1 MHEDDVIAQI
11 ETDKVTID
19 VKFAGKSGKITSVAV
34 GEGDT
39 VVVGQKVA
47 EFEEGDFGSASS
59 SSSSTAAAAPEP
71 AEAEAAPPPPPKQQ
85 PAAAAPAPPTPPPTP
100 KQQAA
105 PAPKVRLDQ
114 WTHMTFVAWEPLLRV
129 LYRPALV
136 TVLPLWLWLGCRLRR
151 LHHQLLRETGLSG
164 EQC

>member
-1 MHEDDVIAQI
+1 MVHEDDVIAQI

-19 VKFAGKSGKITSVAV
+19 VKFSGKSGKITALAV

-47 EFEEGDFGSASS
+47 EFEEGDFGGAASS
-59 SSSSTAAAAPEP
+59 SSSSAAAAEPEP
-71 AEAEAAPPPPPKQQ
+71 AAAAVPPPPPKQQ

-105 PAPKVRLDQ
+105 PAPKVRVDQ
-114 WTHMTFVAWEPLLRV
+114 
-129 LYRPALV
+129 
-136 TVLPLWLWLGCRLRR
+136 
-151 LHHQLLRETGLSG
+151 LSNT
-164 EQC
+164 EDS